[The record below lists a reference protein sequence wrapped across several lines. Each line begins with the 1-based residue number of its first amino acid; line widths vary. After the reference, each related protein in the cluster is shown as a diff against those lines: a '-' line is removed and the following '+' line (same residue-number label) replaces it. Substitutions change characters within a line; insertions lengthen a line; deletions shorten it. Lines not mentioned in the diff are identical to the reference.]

1 VTEVLISIK
10 SVCGNIWSWLFLISH
25 VVESLY
31 IKNELLNKWGE
42 LLTQITIVSFPPN
55 HKVPSLSCTA
65 ERMSCG
71 LLTSLTVSVGY
82 EYESCLDLTLW
93 EKRTAILQG
102 YELDA
107 SNMGGWTL
115 DKHHVLDVQ
124 NGKFLLTLRLPM
136 LWLYYESSLSSEYRR
151 IGIRTEYW

>member
-1 VTEVLISIK
+1 M
-10 SVCGNIWSWLFLISH
+10 
-25 VVESLY
+25 
-31 IKNELLNKWGE
+31 
-42 LLTQITIVSFPPN
+42 SFPPN

-124 NGKFLLTLRLPM
+124 NGKFLLTLKVAHPCSDCTTTA
-136 LWLYYESSLSSEYRR
+136 LYPLNTVGLELEQNTDNEI
-151 IGIRTEYW
+151 IGRPWDCGTLLLNFTVFLCLLLQYFAQ